1 MMRRGG
7 LIAMCIAALPAGAAE
22 PAPEPALE
30 AEFLEFLAEL
40 PDEDA
45 AFVAYLESE
54 GGERD
59 LKRAEKAAAKED
71 DDE

>member
-1 MMRRGG
+1 MRRSDF
-7 LIAMCIAALPAGAAE
+7 IAMCLISLPAAAAE
-22 PAPEPALE
+22 PAAEPAD

-40 PDEDA
+40 PDEDTG
-45 AFVAYLESE
+45 FMAYLESRS
-54 GGERD
+54 GERE

>member
-1 MMRRGG
+1 
-7 LIAMCIAALPAGAAE
+7 MCLAALPAAAAE
-22 PAPEPALE
+22 PAPQPPPD

-45 AFVAYLESE
+45 AFVAYLESRSGQRE
-54 GGERD
+54 
-59 LKRAEKAAAKED
+59 LQRAETVAAKED